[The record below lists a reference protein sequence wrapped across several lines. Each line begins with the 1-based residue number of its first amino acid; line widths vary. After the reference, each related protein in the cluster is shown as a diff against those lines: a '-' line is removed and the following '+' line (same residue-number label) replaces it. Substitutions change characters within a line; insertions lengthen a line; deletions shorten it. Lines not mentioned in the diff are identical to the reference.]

1 MTEPRGASEERDP
14 LRGMRVERV
23 ERGDGRSLVYYTWP
37 DEPPEPPEEPSG
49 EGARASEP
57 DTDV

>member
-1 MTEPRGASEERDP
+1 MAELRGASEERDP
-14 LRGMRVERV
+14 LRGMRIERV

-37 DEPPEPPEEPSG
+37 DEPPQTAERPDG
-49 EGARASEP
+49 EDAPASDP